1 MACREAF
8 QEAVMSGTRC
18 ERLTELAPDCGCEAG
33 SVSPYSPGPVSREE
47 TLARLIYS
55 PHHIDRET
63 GEVTEAAFSDVK
75 DKGLSVQREAHAEPA
90 EIRAIGER
98 KLADDIAKGKVDR
111 KFLGIVVA
119 QVQALQTVTYDGGK
133 RALCVYDSALPDQQA
148 HADVCQTAAPPS
160 AMKRARKKLRDLFGR
175 KPQTL

>member
-1 MACREAF
+1 MADA
-8 QEAVMSGTRC
+8 RC
-18 ERLTELAPDCGCEAG
+18 ERLARLALDCICEAE
-33 SVSPYSPGPVSREE
+33 SVSPYSPGPVSQAE

-75 DKGLSVQREAHAEPA
+75 DKGLSVQREAHAVPA
-90 EIRAIGER
+90 EIWAIGER
-98 KLADDIAKGKVDR
+98 KLADDVAKGKVDR

-119 QVQALQTVTYDGGK
+119 QVQAIRMVTYDGGA

-148 HADVCQTAAPPS
+148 HADVCQTVAPPS

-175 KPQTL
+175 RPRMPWG